1 MSRIVSLIDFF
12 VSFHIF
18 SPFLSAYTLILIFV
32 HVFVSTGPMN
42 GAKKKSLKFSFLPDL
57 Y

>member
-18 SPFLSAYTLILIFV
+18 SPFFSAYTLILIFV